1 MSDTTLSMLTR
12 LTIKSLKDQLSGTFA
27 ENTVLRIK
35 RDGEYVEYTGGEAA
49 RRADALAGLLAS
61 LGLQQ
66 GDRVALL
73 ADNQPE
79 WGIAY
84 LAIVGHGMTAVPID
98 RLLKPGEY
106 QRILEDSGTR
116 AIVVSDAFR
125 DDLHSIAGTLPELK
139 HVLSLEEVMGSE
151 SNIAAPDSQ
160 VSPNDL
166 AVLIYTS
173 GTTGQPKGVMLSHR
187 NIMSNVVACSE
198 VISIT
203 SEDSFVSVLPLHH
216 TFECTAGFLAPM
228 YVGATV
234 SYVGSL
240 KSRDIV
246 DTMKDSRAT
255 IMLAVPLLYEKMHQ
269 GIMRKVSTQPAVTRT
284 VFNLL
289 MGAVKVGEKFNRRM
303 GTTLFKSLRDKG
315 GLGTIRFFVSGA
327 AALPPEVATGFDR
340 LGLRILQ
347 GYGLTEASPVVAVH
361 RVDETPKPDSVGPA
375 ISGVEVEVLD
385 PDETGVG
392 ELIVRGDNVM
402 LGYYNNLEATAEVL
416 KDGTLYTGDS
426 GWIDEDGHLH
436 IAGRLKNVIVTR
448 AGKNIYPEEI
458 EGELVLSPYI
468 AEVLVFGAEDAASGE
483 EYVRAVVVPDFE
495 YLEQEGTPTDDDT
508 LTRLINHEVRERG
521 RNLAD
526 YKRVREVELRREE
539 FSKTSTRK
547 IKRFLFQSGQA
558 GQSEDS
564 ASQ

>member
-1 MSDTTLSMLTR
+1 MSEST
-12 LTIKSLKDQLSGTFA
+12 LTIKALKEKLAEEFA
-27 ENTVLRIK
+27 EKVVLRIK
-35 RDGEYVEYTGGEAA
+35 RDGEYVEFSGGETA

-61 LGLQQ
+61 LGLQH

-73 ADNQPE
+73 ADNMPE

-125 DDLHSIAGTLPELK
+125 DDFHSIAGTLPELK
-139 HVLSLEEVMGSE
+139 HVLSLEEVMASE
-151 SNIAAPDSQ
+151 AGAAAPDSE
-160 VSPNDL
+160 VSPDDL

-187 NIMSNVVACSE
+187 NIMSNVVASSQ
-198 VISIT
+198 VISV
-203 SEDSFVSVLPLHH
+203 SSADSFVSVLPLHH
-216 TFECTAGFLAPM
+216 TFECTAGFLAPV
-228 YVGATV
+228 YNGAMV

-255 IMLAVPLLYEKMHQ
+255 IMLAVPLLYEKMFQ
-269 GIMRKVSTQPAVTRT
+269 GIMRKVGTQPAVTRT
-284 VFNLL
+284 VFNML
-289 MGAVKVGEKFNRRM
+289 MGVVKLGEKFNKRM
-303 GTTLFKSLRDKG
+303 GTTLFRSLRDKG

-327 AALPPEVATGFDR
+327 AALPPEVARGFDR

-347 GYGLTEASPVVAVH
+347 GYGLTEASPVVSVH
-361 RVDETPKPDSVGPA
+361 RVDEDPKPDSVGPA
-375 ISGVEVEVLD
+375 INGVEVEIVE
-385 PDETGVG
+385 PDDTGVG
-392 ELIVRGDNVM
+392 EIIVRGENVM
-402 LGYYNNLEATAEVL
+402 MGYYNNPDATAEVL
-416 KDGTLYTGDS
+416 KDGALYTGDS
-426 GWIDEDGHLH
+426 GWIDEDGHVH

-468 AEVLVFGAEDAASGE
+468 AEALVFGAEDETSGE

-495 YLEQEGTPTDDDT
+495 YLEETGTPVDDES
-508 LTRLINHEVRERG
+508 LSALINQEVRDRC

-526 YKRVREVELRREE
+526 YKRVREMELRKEE

-547 IKRFLFQSGQA
+547 IKRFLFQSGQEA
-558 GQSEDS
+558 PSEESDGQ
-564 ASQ
+564 

>member
-1 MSDTTLSMLTR
+1 MSDTTL
-12 LTIKSLKDQLSGTFA
+12 TIKALKENLGRQFSGK
-27 ENTVLRIK
+27 TVLRIK
-35 RDGEYVEYTGGEAA
+35 RNGEYVEYTGGETAGQ
-49 RRADALAGLLAS
+49 ADALSGMFFQ
-61 LGLQQ
+61 LGLQH
-66 GDRVALL
+66 GDRIALL

-106 QRILEDSGTR
+106 QRILADSGSS
-116 AIVVSDAFR
+116 AIVVSESLR
-125 DDLHSIAGTLPELK
+125 SDLLSIAGDLPNLK
-139 HVLSLEEVMGSE
+139 HVLTLEEIM
-151 SNIAAPDSQ
+151 SNRVNTVVPDSQ
-160 VSPNDL
+160 VSPKDL

-173 GTTGQPKGVMLSHR
+173 GTTGNAKGVMLSHE
-187 NIMSNVVACSE
+187 NIMSNVVACRD

-203 SEDSFVSVLPLHH
+203 SDDSFVSVLPLHH

-228 YVGATV
+228 YAGATV

-246 DTMKDSRAT
+246 DTMKASRAT
-255 IMLAVPLLYEKMHQ
+255 IMLAVPLLYEKMYA
-269 GIMRKVSTQPAVTRT
+269 GIMRKTSTLPLVTKT
-284 VFNLL
+284 IFKLL
-289 MGAVKVGEKFNRRM
+289 MGVVKLGEIFNKRL
-303 GTTLFKSLRDKG
+303 GTVLFKSLREKG
-315 GLGTIRFFVSGA
+315 GLDTIRFFISGA
-327 AALPPEVATGFDR
+327 AALPPDVAIGFDR
-340 LGLRILQ
+340 LGLSILQ
-347 GYGLTEASPVVAVH
+347 GYGLTEASPVVSVH
-361 RVDETPKPDSVGPA
+361 RVDDPPKPDSVGPA
-375 ISGVEVEVLD
+375 ISGVEVTISE
-385 PDETGVG
+385 PDENGVG

-402 LGYYNNLEATAEVL
+402 LGYYNNDKATAEVL
-416 KDGTLYTGDS
+416 KDGGLYTGDS

-468 AEVLVFGAEDAASGE
+468 AEVLVFGAEDVPSGE

-495 YLEQEGTPTDDDT
+495 YLEQEGTPTDDVT
-508 LTRLINHEVRERG
+508 LTKLINQEVRQRC

-526 YKRVREVELRREE
+526 YKRVREVDLRREE

-547 IKRFLFQSGQA
+547 IKRFLFQS
-558 GQSEDS
+558 SKTP
-564 ASQ
+564 

>member
-1 MSDTTLSMLTR
+1 MSDTA
-12 LTIKSLKDQLSGTFA
+12 LTIKALKEKLSDAFA
-27 ENTVLRIK
+27 ENIVLRIK
-35 RDGEYVEYTGGEAA
+35 RDGEYVEFTGSEAA

-61 LGLQQ
+61 LGLQH
-66 GDRVALL
+66 GDRVAVLG
-73 ADNQPE
+73 DNQPE

-116 AIVVSDAFR
+116 AIVVSDDFR
-125 DDLHSIAGTLPELK
+125 DDFHSIAGSLPELK
-139 HVLSLEEVMGSE
+139 HVLSLEEVMASE
-151 SNIAAPDSQ
+151 TDTAAPDSQ
-160 VSPNDL
+160 VSPDDL

-187 NIMSNVVACSE
+187 NIMSNVAAASE

-203 SEDSFVSVLPLHH
+203 SDDSFVSVLPLHH
-216 TFECTAGFLAPM
+216 TFECTAGFLAPI
-228 YVGATV
+228 YNGAMV

-255 IMLAVPLLYEKMHQ
+255 IMLAVPLLYEKMYQ
-269 GIMRKVSTQPAVTRT
+269 GIMRKVGSQPAVTRT

-289 MGAVKVGEKFNRRM
+289 MGVVKMGEKLNKRM
-303 GTTLFKSLRDKG
+303 GTALFRSLRDKG

-347 GYGLTEASPVVAVH
+347 GYGLTETSPVVSVH
-361 RVDETPKPDSVGPA
+361 RVEQPPKPDSVGPP
-375 ISGVEVEVLD
+375 INGVEVEVVN
-385 PDETGVG
+385 PDDSGVG
-392 ELIVRGDNVM
+392 ELVVRGENVM
-402 LGYYNNLEATAEVL
+402 LGYYNNPDATAEVL

-426 GWIDEDGHLH
+426 GWIDDEGHVH

-468 AEVLVFGAEDAASGE
+468 AEALVFGAEDADSGE

-495 YLEQEGTPTDDDT
+495 VLEEEGRPDDDET
-508 LTRLINHEVRERG
+508 LTVLMDHEVRERC

-526 YKRVREVELRREE
+526 YKRVREVEMRREE

-547 IKRFLFQSGQA
+547 IKRFLFKTGQESPAEDTA
-558 GQSEDS
+558 GQ
-564 ASQ
+564 

>member
-1 MSDTTLSMLTR
+1 MAETAPTIRTLKENL
-12 LTIKSLKDQLSGTFA
+12 GEAFA
-27 ENTVLRIK
+27 EQVVLRIK
-35 RDGEYVEYTGGEAA
+35 REGEYVEFTGGEVA

-61 LGLQQ
+61 LGLRT

-116 AIVVSDAFR
+116 TVIVSDTYR
-125 DDLHSIAGTLPELK
+125 DDLHSIASTLPDLK
-139 HVLSLEEVMGSE
+139 HVLSLEDVMTSE
-151 SNIAAPDSQ
+151 TSAAAPDVQ
-160 VSPNDL
+160 VHPDDL

-173 GTTGQPKGVMLSHR
+173 GTTGRPKGVMLSHR
-187 NIMSNVVACSE
+187 NIMSNVSACGKA
-198 VISIT
+198 ISVST
-203 SEDSFVSVLPLHH
+203 EDSFVSVLPLHH

-228 YVGATV
+228 YHGATV

-246 DTMKDSRAT
+246 DTMKDSKAT
-255 IMLAVPLLYEKMHQ
+255 IMLAVPLLYEKMLQ
-269 GIMRKVSTQPAVTRT
+269 GIMRKVDAQPAATRT

-289 MGAVKVGEKFNRRM
+289 MGVVKLGERLNQRL
-303 GTTLFKSLRDKG
+303 GTVLFRSLRDKG

-327 AALPPEVATGFDR
+327 AALPPEVAVGFDR

-347 GYGLTEASPVVAVH
+347 GYGLTEASPVVSAH
-361 RVDETPKPDSVGPA
+361 RVEEHPKPDSVGPT
-375 ISGVEVEVLD
+375 IDGVNVEVVD
-385 PDETGVG
+385 PDDTGVG
-392 ELIVRGDNVM
+392 ELVVRGDNVM
-402 LGYYNNLEATAEVL
+402 MGYYNNPEATAEVL
-416 KDGTLYTGDS
+416 KDGALYTGDS
-426 GWIDEDGHLH
+426 GWIDEDGHVH

-468 AEVLVFGAEDAASGE
+468 AEVLVFGAEDAATGE

-495 YLEQEGTPTDDDT
+495 YLEQEDMPADDASVT
-508 LTRLINHEVRERG
+508 TLINQEVRARC
-521 RNLAD
+521 RSLAD

-547 IKRFLFQSGQA
+547 IKRFLFKSGQET
-558 GQSEDS
+558 QPED
-564 ASQ
+564 ASSQQE

>member
-1 MSDTTLSMLTR
+1 MSDTA
-12 LTIKSLKDQLSGTFA
+12 LTIKALKEQLGDTYA
-27 ENTVLRIK
+27 GNVVLRIK
-35 RDGEYVEYTGGEAA
+35 RDGEYVEFTGSAAA

-61 LGLQQ
+61 LGLQH

-106 QRILEDSGTR
+106 QRILEDSGAR

-125 DDLHSIAGTLPELK
+125 DDFHSIAGSLPELK

-151 SNIAAPDSQ
+151 TDAVTPDSQ
-160 VSPNDL
+160 VSPDDL

-187 NIMSNVVACSE
+187 NIMSNVVAASQ
-198 VISIT
+198 VISI
-203 SEDSFVSVLPLHH
+203 SSDDSFVSVLPLHH
-216 TFECTAGFLAPM
+216 TFECTAGFLAPV
-228 YVGATV
+228 YNGAMV

-246 DTMKDSRAT
+246 ETMKDSRAT
-255 IMLAVPLLYEKMHQ
+255 IMLAVPLLYEKMYQ
-269 GIMRKVSTQPAVTRT
+269 GIMRKVGSQPAVTRT

-289 MGAVKVGEKFNRRM
+289 MGVVKLGEKFNKRM
-303 GTTLFKSLRDKG
+303 GTALFRSLRDKG

-327 AALPPEVATGFDR
+327 AALPPEVAEGFDR

-347 GYGLTEASPVVAVH
+347 GYGLTETSPVVSVH
-361 RVDETPKPDSVGPA
+361 RVEQPPKPDSVGPPLD
-375 ISGVEVEVLD
+375 GVEVDVVN
-385 PDETGVG
+385 PDDTGVG
-392 ELIVRGDNVM
+392 ELVVRGDNVM
-402 LGYYNNLEATAEVL
+402 LGYYNNPAATAEVL
-416 KDGTLYTGDS
+416 RDGALYTGDS
-426 GWIDEDGHLH
+426 GWIDDEGHIH

-468 AEVLVFGAEDAASGE
+468 AEALVFGAEDAESGA

-495 YLEQEGTPTDDDT
+495 VLEEEGTPVDDET
-508 LTRLINHEVRERG
+508 LTALMNHEVRERCG
-521 RNLAD
+521 NLAD

-547 IKRFLFQSGQA
+547 IKRFLFKTGQESPAEDTA
-558 GQSEDS
+558 GE
-564 ASQ
+564 